1 MVSGP
6 DAVKYSLPMSEPWRH
21 WTLDLN
27 SEAGRRT
34 YCNELSA
41 VQRPW
46 FRSIEEKFSF
56 YQMQDEEPHIC
67 YTRLEQVDLLE
78 PVCATKKVL
87 IFIADLIQFPTH
99 PILCRNTQYY
109 HPKDLW
115 QRFWQSVFFFYI
127 LFLFLTEPL
136 FFALPNKI
144 PPLLL
149 FHNSAQF
156 RTISQPN
163 SFLNSKFCNGKN

>member
-1 MVSGP
+1 MLWNIHSQCQSHEGTEHLTSILRPV
-6 DAVKYSLPMSEPWRH
+6 AVCW
-21 WTLDLN
+21 
-27 SEAGRRT
+27 RT

-41 VQRPW
+41 QIPW
-46 FRSIEEKFSF
+46 FRSAEEKFSF
-56 YQMQDEEPHIC
+56 HQMQDEEPHIC

-78 PVCATKKVL
+78 PVCASKKVL
-87 IFIADLIQFPTH
+87 IFIADLIWFPTH

-115 QRFWQSVFFFYI
+115 QRFSER
-127 LFLFLTEPL
+127 LFLSYTLFFFLTEPL

-156 RTISQPN
+156 KTISQPN
-163 SFLNSKFCNGKN
+163 SFLKFCNGKN